1 MTHFVRRLVALAAIA
16 TTSTLATAS
25 SPAFP
30 GAVGQGA
37 AATGGRGGDVYHV
50 TTLDDYSVRKNEPK
64 IPGSLRHALRSATGP
79 RTIVFDVS
87 GVIRLKQPL
96 EVNKDNITIAGQ
108 TSPGGI
114 TLFGYPFEISGA
126 HDVVVRHLRIRCGDL
141 NARGREGAGPPTS
154 HQHGAGDLDASSA
167 NAVQIG
173 DHSQRVIF
181 DHVSTS
187 WGMDETLS
195 ITWARDV
202 TVQNS
207 IIAEAL
213 DHSFHAKG
221 DHGYGSLVRGT
232 VTPEDQQA
240 DRGGYTLYG
249 NLWAHNRARNP
260 SIGGEQS
267 RLSPE
272 DEHRRKRTDVNVVN
286 CVVYDWGDQATHRS
300 NLGAVRINLIGN
312 YYVVGPAK
320 KAKYFFRGGGG
331 PNSPTTLFQRGNHFD
346 HNQNARHDGELVST
360 AEQVAAYFQ
369 GMDDDDVVLSEGA
382 PLGFLATVP
391 ADSILEGSAAY
402 ERVVASAGASLWR
415 DAVDQRVIASLHD
428 RSGHVID
435 SQEDYRRTGGVLPG
449 IDDVAEKHRNADFD
463 RDADGMADAFEKANG
478 LDPNNPDDRNGA
490 ELAQRHGLNGY
501 TNLEIYLDAIT
512 RDPDAY

>member
-1 MTHFVRRLVALAAIA
+1 MLFARKLVALIAIA
-16 TTSTLATAS
+16 ASTTLAAADP
-25 SPAFP
+25 PAFP
-30 GAVGQGA
+30 SAVGQGA

-50 TTLDDYSVRKNEPK
+50 TTLEDYSVRKDEPK

-87 GVIRLKQPL
+87 GVIRLKQGL
-96 EVNKDNITIAGQ
+96 QVNKDNITIAGQ

-114 TLFGYPFEISGA
+114 TLFGYPFEVDGA
-126 HDVVVRHLRIRCGDL
+126 KDVVVRHIRVRCGDL
-141 NARGREGAGPPTS
+141 NARGREGAQGNN
-154 HQHGAGDLDASSA
+154 DLDASSA

-173 DHSQRVIF
+173 DGAERAIL
-181 DHVSTS
+181 DHVSAS

-207 IIAEAL
+207 IVTEAL
-213 DHSFHAKG
+213 DQSFHAKG

-232 VTPEDQQA
+232 VTPEDQA
-240 DRGGYTLYG
+240 ANRGGYTLYG

-286 CVVYDWGDQATHRS
+286 CVVYDWSDQATHRS
-300 NLGAVRINLIGN
+300 NLGAVRINLLGN
-312 YYVVGPAK
+312 YYIIGPAK

-331 PNSPTTLFQRGNHFD
+331 PDSPTALFQQGNYFD
-346 HNQNARHDGELVST
+346 RNQNVRHDGDLVAT
-360 AEQVAAYFQ
+360 AEQVATYFNDL
-369 GMDDDDVVLSEGA
+369 DDDDVVQSDGE
-382 PLGFLATVP
+382 PLGFIETIP
-391 ADSILEGSAAY
+391 ADAILAGPAAY
-402 ERVVASAGASLWR
+402 ERVVASVGASLWR
-415 DAVDQRVIASLHD
+415 DAVDERVVASLKERSGRVID
-428 RSGHVID
+428 T
-435 SQEDYRRTGGVLPG
+435 QEDHRRDDGVLPG
-449 IDDVAEKHRNADFD
+449 IDDVEEKHRAADFD

-478 LDPNNPDDRNGA
+478 LNPNNAEDRNGA
-490 ELAQRHGLNGY
+490 ELAKQRGLEGY

-512 RDPDAY
+512 REHDAY

>member
-1 MTHFVRRLVALAAIA
+1 MLFAKRLVALTAIA
-16 TTSTLATAS
+16 ASAALATANP
-25 SPAFP
+25 PAFP

-50 TTLDDYSVRKNEPK
+50 KTLEDYSVRKNEPK
-64 IPGSLRHALRSATGP
+64 IEGSLRHALRSATGP

-87 GVIRLKQPL
+87 GVIRLKESLQ
-96 EVNKDNITIAGQ
+96 VNKDNITIAGQ

-114 TLFGYPFEISGA
+114 TLFGYPFEVDGA
-126 HDVVVRHLRIRCGDL
+126 KDVVVRHLRVRCSDL
-141 NARGREGAGPPTS
+141 NARGREGSQGNN
-154 HQHGAGDLDASSA
+154 DLDASSA

-173 DHSQRVIF
+173 DHSERVIF

-195 ITWARDV
+195 ITWARDI

-207 IIAEAL
+207 IVAEAL
-213 DHSFHAKG
+213 DSSFHSKG
-221 DHGYGSLVRGT
+221 SHGYGSLIRGT
-232 VTPEDQQA
+232 VTPEDQEA
-240 DRGGYTLYG
+240 YRGGYTLYG

-272 DEHRRKRTDVNVVN
+272 DEHRRKRTDVNIVN

-300 NLGAVRINLIGN
+300 ELGSVRINLIGN

-331 PNSPTTLFQRGNHFD
+331 PNSPTTLFQRDNYFD
-346 HNQNARHDGELVST
+346 RNQNVRHDGELVSI
-360 AEQVAAYFQ
+360 AEHVAAYFN
-369 GMDDDDVVLSEGA
+369 GIDDDDVVTSDGDG
-382 PLGFLATVP
+382 LGFLATIPGDAIV
-391 ADSILEGSAAY
+391 DGQAAY
-402 ERVVASAGASLWR
+402 ERVMASVGASLWR
-415 DAVDQRVIASLHD
+415 DAVDERVVKTLKD

-435 SQEDYRRTGGVLPG
+435 TQEDYRRDDGVLPG
-449 IDDVAEKHRNADFD
+449 IDDIEEKHRAPDFD

-478 LDPNNPDDRNGA
+478 LNPSDPNDSNGA
-490 ELAQRHGLNGY
+490 ELAKQRGLDGY

-512 RDPDAY
+512 REHDAY